1 MHGLLQPLE
10 PFLRLENKCNHAVK
24 RNTKKKKER
33 KSKNQEK
40 IKNQIQKLE
49 KAKAHNRIISYIK
62 VLKYVLSCYS
72 NLLTVRESTH
82 AKIAQTNNLKSY
94 HSISKIE
101 EI

>member
-1 MHGLLQPLE
+1 MQSCS
-10 PFLRLENKCNHAVK
+10 KK
-24 RNTKKKKER
+24 KYKKKKER

-49 KAKAHNRIISYIK
+49 KAKAHNRIISYIT

-82 AKIAQTNNLKSY
+82 AKIAQTNNFNILSFY
-94 HSISKIE
+94 LE
-101 EI
+101 D